1 MPPIPPATGLSET
14 VARLLG
20 AHSQR
25 LTPTRE
31 RIVGVL
37 AAAPGPLT
45 IPEILDASGGL
56 AQSSVY
62 RNLAVLEAAGV
73 VRRIVTGDD
82 YAHFELAE
90 ALTEHHHHLI
100 CAQCGTV
107 SDVTLPAEVEHRLD
121 AALPELAAAR
131 GFVLDHHRLDLIGRC
146 ERCVAAER

>member
-1 MPPIPPATGLSET
+1 MTADLDAQVAVRLQAAGHRFSSSRRELVEVLRQAGQPI
-14 VARLLG
+14 
-20 AHSQR
+20 
-25 LTPTRE
+25 
-31 RIVGVL
+31 RIVDVL
-37 AAAPGPLT
+37 DSRPH
-45 IPEILDASGGL
+45 L

-107 SDVTLPAEVEHRLD
+107 SDVTLPAELEHRLD

-146 ERCVAAER
+146 ERCATTDR